1 MTDPIGNEPLRHPL
15 GRRRFVTALAGGLFA
30 APLAVEAQQAGK
42 AHHIGFLPS
51 GASEAHRSQLE
62 ALRAGLRELGYI
74 PDKTIVITAVW
85 PATPSDL
92 PAAAAALVRQNPEVI
107 VAPSTPAVLALKPL
121 TGTIPIVFASASD
134 PVGTGLVAS
143 LARPGGNV
151 TGLSQQTLELSGKH
165 VELLRE
171 AFPSRKGV
179 ALSLGL
185 DDSPVAVALTEAI
198 FREPERRGAALG
210 VELRLLKVAR
220 VEELAS
226 ALGDLHPQRDGG
238 LIVLPLPLAFAH
250 ARAIAELALKQKLPA
265 IGHFR
270 AFAEGGGLLAYGVD
284 QDDQL
289 RRAATYVDRILKGAR
304 PGDLPV
310 QQPKKFELVIN
321 LKTAKT
327 LGLTVPPSL
336 LARAD
341 QVIE

>member
-1 MTDPIGNEPLRHPL
+1 
-15 GRRRFVTALAGGLFA
+15 
-30 APLAVEAQQAGK
+30 
-42 AHHIGFLPS
+42 
-51 GASEAHRSQLE
+51 
-62 ALRAGLRELGYI
+62 
-74 PDKTIVITAVW
+74 
-85 PATPSDL
+85 
-92 PAAAAALVRQNPEVI
+92 
-107 VAPSTPAVLALKPL
+107 VLALKPL

-179 ALSLGL
+179 ALSLALG
-185 DDSPVAVALTEAI
+185 PGAVALTEGI

-226 ALGDLHPQRDGG
+226 AMGGLHPQRDGG
-238 LIVLPLPLAFAH
+238 LIVLPTPLAFAH

-270 AFAEGGGLLAYGVD
+270 AFAEGGGLMAYGVD

-310 QQPKKFELVIN
+310 QQPLRFQLVIN

-327 LGLTVPPSL
+327 LGLTIPSSL

-341 QVIE
+341 EVIQ

>member
-1 MTDPIGNEPLRHPL
+1 MD
-15 GRRRFVTALAGGLFA
+15 RRRFLLTSLAGAVA
-30 APLAVEAQQAGK
+30 APLATWAQQAGK
-42 AHHIGFLPS
+42 VHHIGFLPS
-51 GASEAHRSQLE
+51 GASEAHRRQLE
-62 ALRAGLRELGYI
+62 ALREGLRELGYV
-74 PDKTIVITAVW
+74 PDKTLVITAVW
-85 PATPSDL
+85 PATPSEL
-92 PAAAAALVRQNPEVI
+92 PAAAADLVRQNPEVI

-121 TGTIPIVFASASD
+121 TGATPIVFASAAD
-134 PVGTGLVAS
+134 PVGAGLVAS

-151 TGLSQQTLELSGKH
+151 TGLSQLNLELSAKR

-171 AFPSRKGV
+171 AFVSRKNV
-179 ALSLGL
+179 ALWLSPE
-185 DDSPVAVALTEAI
+185 DSPGAAALEETI
-198 FREPERRGAALG
+198 FRETERRGAALG

-226 ALGDLHPQRDGG
+226 AMGGLQPQRDGG
-238 LIVLPLPLAFAH
+238 LIVLPTPLAFAH
-250 ARAIAELALKQKLPA
+250 ARAIAELALKQKLPT

-270 AFAEGGGLLAYGVD
+270 AFAEGGGLMAYGVN

-310 QQPKKFELVIN
+310 QQPSRFEFVVN
-321 LKTAKT
+321 LKTAKA
-327 LGLTVPPSL
+327 LGLTIPPSL

>member
-1 MTDPIGNEPLRHPL
+1 MTSPIGSEPLRHPL
-15 GRRRFVTALAGGLFA
+15 GRRRFMAAIAGGLLA
-30 APLAVEAQQAGK
+30 APGAAMAQQTGK

-62 ALRAGLRELGYI
+62 ALRVGLRELGYV
-74 PDKTIVITAVW
+74 PDKTLVITAVW
-85 PATPSDL
+85 PATPSEL
-92 PAAAAALVRQNPEVI
+92 PEAAAAVVRQNPDFI

-121 TGTIPIVFASASD
+121 TGTIPIVFALAAD
-134 PVGTGLVAS
+134 PVGAGLVAS

-151 TGLSQQTLELSGKH
+151 TGLSQMNVETSAKR

-171 AFPSRKGV
+171 AFVSRKGV
-179 ALSLGL
+179 ALWLSP
-185 DDSPVAVALTEAI
+185 DDSPGAVALMEGI

-226 ALGDLHPQRDGG
+226 ALGGLHPQRDGG
-238 LIVLPLPLAFAH
+238 LIVLPTPLAFAH
-250 ARAIAELALKQKLPA
+250 ARTIAELALKQKLPA

-270 AFAEGGGLLAYGVD
+270 GFAEGGGLMAYGVD
-284 QDDQL
+284 QDDQV

-310 QQPKKFELVIN
+310 QQPLRFQLVIN
-321 LKTAKT
+321 LKTAKA
-327 LGLTVPPSL
+327 LGLTIPPSL
-336 LARAD
+336 VARAD

>member
-1 MTDPIGNEPLRHPL
+1 VERRAFL
-15 GRRRFVTALAGGLFA
+15 GAVTGGLLA
-30 APLAVEAQQAGK
+30 APLAAEAQQTGK

-62 ALRAGLRELGYI
+62 ALRVGLRELGYV

-85 PATPSDL
+85 PATPSEL
-92 PAAAAALVRQNPEVI
+92 PAAAATLVRQNPDVI

-179 ALSLGL
+179 ALSLALG
-185 DDSPVAVALTEAI
+185 PGAVALTEGI

-226 ALGDLHPQRDGG
+226 AMGGLHPQRDGG
-238 LIVLPLPLAFAH
+238 LIVLPTPLAFAH

-270 AFAEGGGLLAYGVD
+270 AFAEGGGLMAYGVD

-289 RRAATYVDRILKGAR
+289 RRAAIYVDRILKGAR

-321 LKTAKT
+321 LKTAKV

>member
-1 MTDPIGNEPLRHPL
+1 VERRAFL
-15 GRRRFVTALAGGLFA
+15 GAVTGGLLA
-30 APLAVEAQQAGK
+30 APLAAEAQQTGK

-62 ALRAGLRELGYI
+62 ALRVGLRELGYV

-85 PATPSDL
+85 PATPSEL
-92 PAAAAALVRQNPEVI
+92 PAAAATLVRQNPDVI

-179 ALSLGL
+179 ALSLAL
-185 DDSPVAVALTEAI
+185 DDSPGAVALTEGI

-226 ALGDLHPQRDGG
+226 AMGGLHPQRDGG
-238 LIVLPLPLAFAH
+238 LIVLPTPLAFAH

-270 AFAEGGGLLAYGVD
+270 AFAEGGGLMAYGVD

-289 RRAATYVDRILKGAR
+289 RRAAIYVDRILKGAR

-321 LKTAKT
+321 LKTAKA